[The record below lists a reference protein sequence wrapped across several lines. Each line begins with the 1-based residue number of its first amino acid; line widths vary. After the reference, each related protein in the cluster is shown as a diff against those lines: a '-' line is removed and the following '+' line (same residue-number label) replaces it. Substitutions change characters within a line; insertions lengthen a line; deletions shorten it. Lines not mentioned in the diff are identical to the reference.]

1 MQDIY
6 RQCENKHLNVIF
18 CVRHG
23 CHQIRIESPAVT
35 LRLRPKVPEAGT
47 EELFASL
54 TIFTVFLLLFFFL
67 MILFFIFYYDYCI
80 NSA

>member
-23 CHQIRIESPAVT
+23 CHQIRIESSAVT

-54 TIFTVFLLLFFFL
+54 TIFTVFLLLFFFFND
-67 MILFFIFYYDYCI
+67 IIFYI
-80 NSA
+80 LL